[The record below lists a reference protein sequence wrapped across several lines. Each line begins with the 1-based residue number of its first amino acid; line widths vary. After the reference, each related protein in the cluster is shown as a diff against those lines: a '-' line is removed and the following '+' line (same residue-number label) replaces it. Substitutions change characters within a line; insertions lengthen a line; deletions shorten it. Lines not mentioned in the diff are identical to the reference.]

1 MLKRYIGDRTFYRRV
16 MGVAIPIVIQSAIT
30 SFVSLLDNI
39 MVGQVGQLQMSGV
52 SIVNQLLFIFN
63 LCIFGANA
71 GAGIFTA
78 QFHGN
83 SDTTGVRYTF
93 RFKVMVCAL
102 LVAVWT
108 LILTVADGPLINLYL
123 QGEGSPQ
130 DATAILGYGK
140 DYLKVMLWGFL
151 PFALS
156 NAYCGTLRETGYT
169 VVPMVAGVVAVFVN
183 LIFNYIFIFG
193 HFGAPAMGVEGAA
206 LATVISRFVEL
217 AIVAGWTH
225 FHREKC
231 PFIKGAY
238 RSMYVPG
245 KLLGS
250 IVRKGSP
257 LLINE
262 CMFAI
267 GMAITNQCYTTC
279 GLDVVPA
286 MNINNTVWN
295 LVSVSYLAMG
305 NSVGIIMGQMLGA
318 GTDEAGIRDANR
330 KLTFLS
336 LSCGVVFGAVAAAGS
351 HLFPLM
357 FNTTKEVA
365 SLAGW
370 LILISAVMIPF
381 NAYVHASYFTLR
393 SGGKTGITFL
403 FDSGFMW
410 GLLVPLAFV
419 LSRFTSIG
427 ILPLYAI
434 CQCVEIVKSIA
445 GYFMVRSGMWIQNLA
460 K

>member
-1 MLKRYIGDRTFYRRV
+1 MLKRYIGDRAFYRRA
-16 MGVAIPIVIQSAIT
+16 MRVAVPIVIQSAIT
-30 SFVSLLDNI
+30 NLVSLLDNI
-39 MVGQVGQLQMSGV
+39 MVAQVGEAQMSGV
-52 SIVNQLLFIFN
+52 SIVNQLMFIFN

-83 SDTTGVRYTF
+83 NDAKGIRHTF
-93 RFKVMVCAL
+93 RFKLMVCTG
-102 LVAVWT
+102 LVAVWCGLFLLAGT
-108 LILTVADGPLINLYL
+108 PLLSQYL
-123 QGEGSPQ
+123 QGDGS
-130 DATAILGYGK
+130 AEEAASILSFGEE
-140 DYLKVMLWGFL
+140 YLGVILWGLL
-151 PFALS
+151 PFAIS
-156 NAYCGTLRETGYT
+156 NAYSGTLRETGNT
-169 VVPMVAGVVAVFVN
+169 VIPMVGSVTAVFVN
-183 LIFNYIFIFG
+183 LILNYVLIFG
-193 HFGAPAMGVEGAA
+193 HLGAPAMGVSGAA
-206 LATVISRFVEL
+206 LATVISRFTEL

-225 FHREKC
+225 FHSKKC